1 MTTNDADSRTLDRRR
16 FVTLAGAGAGLAAA
30 GPLVSAATAQAA
42 SAVPLKVGVLAPT
55 GSSYSRMGQSLL
67 DGLTLG
73 FDEARSGASPVNATL
88 VQREVDRGFGGAL
101 STSTALLDAGTDVVV
116 AGVSAL
122 VADRIGSLFSARQ
135 TPLVVADVG
144 AHLVPPAS
152 RNAYV
157 LHNSL
162 LYWQASYAAG
172 LWAAGNLGTRAFIAS
187 GLSDS
192 GYDTVYAF
200 RRGFESAGGTVVGEA
215 VTHADTPG
223 LTELLAAV
231 RSSEAN
237 VLYGLYSGAHAV
249 EFVRAYA
256 GSGVGAKLA
265 VGSLGVED
273 YALSDVGTASLGAT
287 SCASWTGARTTKANQ
302 AFTKAFKSRFGRAA
316 DPFAALGYDTAAL
329 VAEGARR
336 AAKSGLGVR
345 RLIEALGGAPLDGPR
360 GTLVVDASTNTVTG
374 PLSIRQVKR
383 TTSGLANVDVAQAAA
398 VGSVPTALSSLAS
411 GTVAGY
417 FNEYLCA

>member
-1 MTTNDADSRTLDRRR
+1 MTTNDADARTLDRRR
-16 FVTLAGAGAGLAAA
+16 FVKIAGASAGLAAA
-30 GPLVSAATAQAA
+30 GPLVSAAKAQAA
-42 SAVPLKVGVLAPT
+42 SAIPLKVGVLAPT

-101 STSTALLDAGTDVVV
+101 STSTALLDANTDAVV
-116 AGVSAL
+116 AGISAL
-122 VADRIGSLFSARQ
+122 VADRIGSLFSERRV
-135 TPLVVADVG
+135 PLVVADVG

-172 LWAAGNLGTRAFIAS
+172 LWAAANLGTRAFVAS

-223 LTELLAAV
+223 LAELFAAV
-231 RSSEAN
+231 RSSGAN
-237 VLYGLYSGAHAV
+237 VVYGLYSGAHAV
-249 EFVRAYA
+249 EFVQGYA

-265 VGSLGVED
+265 VGNLAVED
-273 YALSDVGTASLGAT
+273 YLLSDVGTASVGAT
-287 SCASWTGARTTKANQ
+287 SCASWTGTRATKANQ
-302 AFTKAFKSRFGRAA
+302 AFTKAFKSRFGRTA
-316 DPFAALGYDTAAL
+316 DPFAALGYDTAVL

-336 AAKSGLGVR
+336 ASKSGLGVR
-345 RLIEALGGAPLDGPR
+345 RLIDALDGASIEGPR
-360 GTLVVDASTNTVTG
+360 GTLVVDAATNTVTC

-383 TTSGLANVDVAQAAA
+383 TVSGLANVDVAQAQV
-398 VGSVPTALSSLAS
+398 VGSFPSALGGLAAGPVS
-411 GTVAGY
+411 GY
-417 FNEYLCA
+417 INEYLCA